1 MKTDQASIAGNTA
14 GVAVAHLPPTD
25 EGGSLAVFLIPNM
38 DCHSEERAIRDR
50 LASLAQ
56 IQSLSFDLPGRRLTV
71 SHSLPSPQPLVEALH
86 EIGMQASLEQAPA
99 ADTGG
104 GSCGASCAS
113 SCGGSAATL
122 SEDVFTIPN
131 MDCRSEEAA
140 IRERLGKLAQVQALS
155 FDLPGRRL
163 TVTHSL
169 ASPQPLVEALHEIGM
184 HASLGVVA
192 AGTDSGSCGAT
203 CGSACGGSP
212 ATLSKDVFTIPNMD
226 CRSEEAAIRHRL
238 GQLQG
243 VEAMEF
249 DLAAH
254 RLSVAHALPSVQ
266 PILAALEAIGMR
278 ASLGE
283 EAAAPKASDHEA
295 QAASC
300 GPCGKP
306 VASPGPAATGNT
318 LQLLI
323 TNMDCPTEEALIRK
337 RLGKVSGVD
346 RLDFDLMNRRLAV
359 QHRLPD
365 TTPVLSALRE
375 IGMDATVEREA
386 GPSPKGQATYL
397 IEKMDCP
404 TEEALLRK
412 ALQGMPGVSS
422 LQFDLMSRTLT
433 VSHELPDEAPITA
446 AIERLGMSP
455 VLRDRSQ
462 PAPAVTR
469 EFGTGISKAQWAR
482 MGAAGVLAIGAE
494 AMAFAGLGESSW
506 PVVGAALAAIAL
518 GGIETLKKGWIALR
532 TLSLNMNL
540 LMTIAVT
547 GAALIGQWPEAAV
560 VIWLFGIAEMIEALS
575 LDRARNAIRALMNL
589 APETALARQSD
600 GRWEEVRAES
610 VPMGALVRVRPGER
624 IALDGVVVSGGS
636 SVNQA
641 PITGESMPV
650 EKNPGD
656 TVFAGT
662 INERGTLEFEVRSR
676 KGETT
681 LDRIARSVQE
691 AQGQRAPTQRFV
703 DRFASVYTPIVF
715 ALAVAV
721 AVIPPLLF
729 GGAWFDWGYKALVML
744 VIACPCA
751 LVISTPVTVVSGLA
765 AAARRGI
772 LVKGGLYLE
781 QGRLLRA
788 VALDKTGT
796 LTHGRPSLTDTVAL
810 GAMSQD
816 EALRVAASLDALSE
830 HPVATAIV
838 SAYGARPHAVVQRF
852 EALAGRGVKGDID
865 GVTYYIGNQ
874 RLADELGVA
883 DERVREELERL
894 EAQAKTAVVLATASQ
909 ALAVLAVADTV
920 RESSKQAVAE
930 LKQLGVEPVMLT
942 GDNRKTA
949 EAVAARVGITDV
961 RGEMLP
967 HDKLA
972 AVEQL
977 ASQAPVGMVG
987 DGVNDAPAL
996 VKSNIGFA
1004 MGAAGTDTAIETAD
1018 VALMQDDLRK
1028 LPEFIRLSRRV
1039 GGVLRA
1045 NITFAIGTKA
1055 IFMVLAF
1062 TGHASLWLAIL
1073 ADMGASL
1080 AVVFN
1085 GLRLLK
1091 GSPSGRTH
1099 HAG

>member
-1 MKTDQASIAGNTA
+1 MKTHQESPAGAGATA
-14 GVAVAHLPPTD
+14 IDLHAPGRDGA
-25 EGGSLAVFLIPNM
+25 SLAVFRIPNM
-38 DCHSEERAIRDR
+38 DCRSEERAIRDR

-56 IQSLSFDLPGRRLTV
+56 IRDLSFDLPGRQLSVT
-71 SHSLPSPQPLVEALH
+71 HSLASPQLLIEALH
-86 EIGMQASLEQAPA
+86 EIGMQASLVLPEVASV
-99 ADTGG
+99 
-104 GSCGASCAS
+104 GSCGACCTSA
-113 SCGGSAATL
+113 CGSPAPAAPR
-122 SEDVFTIPN
+122 DVLTIAN

-140 IRERLGKLAQVQALS
+140 IRSRLDQIQGIKALE
-155 FDLPGRRL
+155 FDLATRRL
-163 TVTHSL
+163 TVEHT
-169 ASPQPLVEALHEIGM
+169 
-184 HASLGVVA
+184 
-192 AGTDSGSCGAT
+192 
-203 CGSACGGSP
+203 
-212 ATLSKDVFTIPNMD
+212 
-226 CRSEEAAIRHRL
+226 
-238 GQLQG
+238 
-243 VEAMEF
+243 
-249 DLAAH
+249 
-254 RLSVAHALPSVQ
+254 LPSAQ
-266 PILAALEAIGMR
+266 PILAALQEMGMQAR
-278 ASLGE
+278 LGDGAAGPQADVHE
-283 EAAAPKASDHEA
+283 EPAAG
-295 QAASC
+295 C

-306 VASPGPAATGNT
+306 ALMPAPAASGNT
-318 LQLLI
+318 LQLLV

-337 RLGKVSGVD
+337 RLGKVEGID

-365 TTPVLSALRE
+365 SKPVLSALRD

-386 GPSPKGQATYL
+386 GASPKGQATYL
-397 IEKMDCP
+397 IEQMDCP
-404 TEEALLRK
+404 TEEAMLRK
-412 ALQGMPGVSS
+412 ALQGMPGVGT

-433 VSHELPDEAPITA
+433 VSHDLPDEAPITA
-446 AIERLGMSP
+446 AIERLGMAP

-469 EFGTGISKAQWAR
+469 EFGAGISRAEWLR
-482 MGAAGVLAIGAE
+482 MGAAGILAIGAE
-494 AMAFAGLGESSW
+494 AMAYAGLGESSW
-506 PVVGAALAAIAL
+506 PVVGASLAAIAL
-518 GGIETLKKGWIALR
+518 GGTQTLKKGWIALR

-540 LMTIAVT
+540 LMTIAVI

-575 LDRARNAIRALMNL
+575 LDRARDAIRALMHL
-589 APETALARQSD
+589 APETALVRQPD

-610 VPMGALVRVRPGER
+610 VPLGALVRVRPGER

-650 EKNPGD
+650 EKSPGD

-662 INERGTLEFEVRSR
+662 INERGVLEFEVRSR
-676 KGETT
+676 KGDTT

-703 DRFASVYTPIVF
+703 DHFASIYTPAVF

-721 AVIPPLLF
+721 AVIPPLF
-729 GGAWFDWGYKALVML
+729 FEGAWFDWGYKALVML

-810 GAMSQD
+810 GALSQD

-883 DERVREELERL
+883 DDRVREALERL

-961 RGEMLP
+961 RGELLP

-972 AVEQL
+972 AIEQL
-977 ASQAPVGMVG
+977 ASRAPVGMVG

-996 VKSNIGFA
+996 AKSNIGFA

-1039 GGVLRA
+1039 GGVLKA
-1045 NITFAIGTKA
+1045 NITFAIGIKA
-1055 IFMVLAF
+1055 IFLVLAF
-1062 TGHASLWLAIL
+1062 TGYASLWLAIL

-1085 GLRLLK
+1085 GLRLL
-1091 GSPSGRTH
+1091 GARTQQPG
-1099 HAG
+1099 ASTL